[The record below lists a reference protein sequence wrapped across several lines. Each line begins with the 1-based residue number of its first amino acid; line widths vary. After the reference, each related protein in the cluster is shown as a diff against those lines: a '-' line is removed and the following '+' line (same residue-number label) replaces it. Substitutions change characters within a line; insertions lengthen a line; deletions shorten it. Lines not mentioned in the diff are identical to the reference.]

1 MLPGSVNFTVYRQDT
16 FAFAF
21 IFKDT
26 QGDPFDMENLG
37 DVTMRV
43 FVPNRE
49 GDPLFSPTLSEN
61 GNVITGLFS
70 PEQTILLTARQYYF
84 EMRSTFQGREVTL
97 INGAIEAKD
106 ATDGIGVTDAVSDVT
121 IDLASQTIEVT
132 LGDSATIA
140 LQAKNDAVAAR
151 DVSISEANRSEQEA
165 DRSFAE
171 AERAETEA
179 DRAEAEADRALQEGQ
194 QQVSLAT
201 TQAGNALT
209 QANRAEAEADEA
221 QSARLDVQNAV
232 DAFIL
237 AYQALNEVAGL
248 KATAQLKGGQLLIA
262 PNEPSVNPPTGF
274 GVFYMQG
281 DSLRIKLSN
290 GTTKQVVS

>member
-121 IDLASQTIEVT
+121 IDLASQVVDVE

-140 LQAKNDAVAAR
+140 LQAAADSIAAR
-151 DVSISEANRSEQEA
+151 DISIAEALRSEQEA

-171 AERAETEA
+171 A
-179 DRAEAEADRALQEGQ
+179 DRAQAEADRIEGT
-194 QQVSLAT
+194 VSVVNFDDDWYELVA
-201 TQAGNALT
+201 
-209 QANRAEAEADEA
+209 
-221 QSARLDVQNAV
+221 
-232 DAFIL
+232 IL
-237 AYQALNEVAGL
+237 P
-248 KATAQLKGGQLLIA
+248 AQLVDETVTL
-262 PNEPSVNPPTGF
+262 N
-274 GVFYMQG
+274 GVEIQIV
-281 DSLRIKLSN
+281 DIILP
-290 GTTKQVVS
+290 

>member
-26 QGDPFDMENLG
+26 QGDPFDMDNLG

-84 EMRSTFQGREVTL
+84 EMRSTYLGREVTL

-106 ATDGIGVTDAVSDVT
+106 ARDGIGVTDAVSDVT

-165 DRSFAE
+165 DRSFTE
-171 AERAETEA
+171 ADRAETEA
-179 DRAEAEADRALQEGQ
+179 DRSISEGAQKVSLATVQADRSESEADRATS
-194 QQVSLAT
+194 QVSLAVIEANRST
-201 TQAGNALT
+201 SE
-209 QANRAEAEADEA
+209 ANRAESEADRA
-221 QSARLDVQNAV
+221 QQARADVENAA
-232 DAFIL
+232 DAFVM
-237 AYQALNEVAGL
+237 ANQAITIQSLNRFI
-248 KATAQLKGGQLLIA
+248 Q
-262 PNEPSVNPPTGF
+262 
-274 GVFYMQG
+274 
-281 DSLRIKLSN
+281 
-290 GTTKQVVS
+290 